1 MPPKNQR
8 LIDSLRTRKL
18 ERNAQVSSDVIDVP
32 TRTISFIIV
41 SNQNAG
47 DRYDWWEG
55 ETFVEELD
63 PSGADLTQLRTFF
76 IDHTPSSINAIGRV
90 TNVRLDTDGQIKCD
104 VIFGTSELANEIFN
118 RYVEGIL
125 TDVSIG
131 YNVNEVVE
139 TAKNGEPTH
148 VMVTRFT
155 ILELSSVWA
164 GFDSGATAGRS
175 KSFEVGVLEDKT
187 INDCEVMER
196 EIEILKR
203 KIV

>member
-1 MPPKNQR
+1 MARKKQR

-18 ERNAQVSSDVIDVP
+18 ERNAQVSSDVIDVEN
-32 TRTISFIIV
+32 RTISFIIV

-47 DRYDWWEG
+47 ERFDWWEG
-55 ETFVEELD
+55 ETFIEELD
-63 PSGADLTQLRTFF
+63 PSGADLSQLRTFF
-76 IDHTPSSINAIGRV
+76 IDHNPSSINAIGRV
-90 TNVRLDTDGQIKCD
+90 QNVRLDTDSQIKCD
-104 VIFGTSELANEIFN
+104 VIFGTSDLANEIFN

-131 YNVNEVVE
+131 YSIDEVVE

-175 KSFEVGVLEDKT
+175 KELVSGVLDDET